1 MEWMNKPYRNLEQ
14 LESKK
19 KKKKKEWKKIETNH
33 NFSTQK

>member
-19 KKKKKEWKKIETNH
+19 KKKKEWKKIETNH